1 MITIVDGPPLT
12 TEQKDECARKGILI
26 NAILSYLKDEVHKHN
41 AEMQKYHLPGEYRTF
56 CYGTEFLRLVF
67 LDDADIEMIA
77 TKILG

>member
-1 MITIVDGPPLT
+1 MITIVDGLT
-12 TEQKDECARKGILI
+12 TEQEDECARKSILI
-26 NAILSYLKDEVHKHN
+26 NAILSYLKNEVVEFNRDK
-41 AEMQKYHLPGEYRTF
+41 QKYHRPGPYRTF